1 MRHADVEKRA
11 KMETSKLDSFA
22 RLTNKGEQIVT

>member
-11 KMETSKLDSFA
+11 TIEKAKLDSFA
-22 RLTNKGEQIVT
+22 RLTNKVSKL

>member
-11 KMETSKLDSFA
+11 KIEKAKLDSFA
-22 RLTNKGEQIVT
+22 RLTNKVSQL

>member
-11 KMETSKLDSFA
+11 KIENSKLDSLA
-22 RLTNKGEQIVT
+22 RLTNKVSKL

>member
-11 KMETSKLDSFA
+11 KTEKAKLDSFA
-22 RLTNKGEQIVT
+22 RLTNKPQIRN

>member
-11 KMETSKLDSFA
+11 KIEKFKLDSFA
-22 RLTNKGEQIVT
+22 RLTNKVSKL

>member
-11 KMETSKLDSFA
+11 KIETAKLDSFA
-22 RLTNKGEQIVT
+22 RLTNKVSQL

>member
-11 KMETSKLDSFA
+11 KIEKAKLDSFA
-22 RLTNKGEQIVT
+22 HLTNKVSQL